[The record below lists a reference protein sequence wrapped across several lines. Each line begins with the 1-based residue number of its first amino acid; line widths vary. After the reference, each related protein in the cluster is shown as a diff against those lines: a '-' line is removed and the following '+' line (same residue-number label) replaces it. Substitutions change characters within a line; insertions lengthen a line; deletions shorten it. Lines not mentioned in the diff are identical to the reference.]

1 MCAHA
6 RMRGSAHVVI
16 VWCEDLDGYNP
27 AFFPMCKAHIV
38 VNPLVRLL
46 TSVWSRVRVCVRAS
60 QCHTF
65 GRRIWGCF
73 TRSLPIRALRSMRI
87 SARLGPSPT
96 RQFWHPNVTFG
107 NSCLTDSHFRFR
119 SYQQPAAF
127 NGRQTKIVAMIDRHS
142 KAQSTAEFYASL
154 FRPLPDDQVAPPIRL
169 TTREVFAAAAK
180 AEQAARVEE
189 ITSPTLP
196 ISPRPV
202 SAGQPQLVMRCDC
215 LVHTDV
221 RAAVAPAAIVPSAIA
236 APPAAAAI
244 TTLVSPRPEPLVAF
258 SASVMSDVA
267 RPRTATPPLPSA

>member
-1 MCAHA
+1 
-6 RMRGSAHVVI
+6 MRTLTILLFFI
-16 VWCEDLDGYNP
+16 VP
-27 AFFPMCKAHIV
+27 
-38 VNPLVRLL
+38 
-46 TSVWSRVRVCVRAS
+46 
-60 QCHTF
+60 
-65 GRRIWGCF
+65 
-73 TRSLPIRALRSMRI
+73 SLFLSSWR
-87 SARLGPSPT
+87 
-96 RQFWHPNVTFG
+96 PNVTFG

-202 SAGQPQLVMRCDC
+202 SAGQPQSVVRCCC

-221 RAAVAPAAIVPSAIA
+221 RFVAAAVAPAAVVPSAA
-236 APPAAAAI
+236 AVPPAAAAT